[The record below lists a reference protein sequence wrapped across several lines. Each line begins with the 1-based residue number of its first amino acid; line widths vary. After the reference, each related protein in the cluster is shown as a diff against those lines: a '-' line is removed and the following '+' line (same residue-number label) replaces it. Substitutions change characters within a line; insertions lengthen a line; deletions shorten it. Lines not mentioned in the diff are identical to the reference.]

1 MKMLMLLAAGWAVT
15 YANRTVVYPLLS
27 IIAAEYSLSSADAG
41 WLTGSYFLTYL
52 LLQIPAG
59 ILGDRYGMK
68 RIMLWTYAVAAVGA
82 IGLGLVTGN
91 YSAMVLCMAVHGLG
105 AGGFYPSSFGMMM
118 RKTEPSRRAFSSAL
132 IGIGMAVGLLTGMT
146 LGGTLYELF
155 GSIRIP
161 ILVVAL
167 PSLLILLLF
176 ARYLPDTDGAPTPAW
191 TQYRAILLDW
201 DLWRINLTTF
211 TALYGF
217 WVAVTWGPTF
227 LKVERGFSLGAAGF
241 YTGLMAVS
249 AIPASMFW
257 GRMADRI
264 GRKKVAAFVL
274 PASALVLFLLSTLEN
289 HAVLIGLLVLFGML
303 SNTAFVP
310 SMIAWSADIVEK
322 RHPGLTGVS
331 VGIFNG
337 SIMLSAVVAPVI
349 SGFLRDQTGSLG
361 AAMTAAAFLMLAGTL
376 LLLTIP
382 VVQPSAR
389 AEG

>member
-1 MKMLMLLAAGWAVT
+1 MF
-15 YANRTVVYPLLS
+15 R
-27 IIAAEYSLSSADAG
+27 
-41 WLTGSYFLTYL
+41 
-52 LLQIPAG
+52 
-59 ILGDRYGMK
+59 
-68 RIMLWTYAVAAVGA
+68 
-82 IGLGLVTGN
+82 
-91 YSAMVLCMAVHGLG
+91 
-105 AGGFYPSSFGMMM
+105 
-118 RKTEPSRRAFSSAL
+118 
-132 IGIGMAVGLLTGMT
+132 
-146 LGGTLYELF
+146 
-155 GSIRIP
+155 
-161 ILVVAL
+161 
-167 PSLLILLLF
+167 F

-191 TQYRAILLDW
+191 TQYRSILLDW

-274 PASALVLFLLSTLEN
+274 PASAVALLLLSVLEN

-337 SIMLSAVVAPVI
+337 SIMFSAVVAPVV

-361 AAMTAAAFLMLAGTL
+361 AAMTGAAFLMLAGTF

-382 VVQPSAR
+382 VVKPLAR
-389 AEG
+389 TED